1 MLTGGTLLLHQ
12 GRDVASLFDLRATV
26 VAARM
31 AGEHRAA
38 VNDADL
44 VRVGEHRRHAAS
56 VRMRYRVFIQ
66 IEADIRGFAHR
77 DRDTRIPCA
86 LGPLHPS
93 QLSPLI
99 RTNKLPRE

>member
-1 MLTGGTLLLHQ
+1 MLTGGALLLHQ
-12 GRDVASLFDLRATV
+12 GRDVASLFHLRATV

-56 VRMRYRVFIQ
+56 VRIQVQTVIQ
-66 IEADIRGFAHR
+66 IEADIRGVAHR
-77 DRDTRIPCA
+77 DRDTRN
-86 LGPLHPS
+86 PLRPWPVTS
-93 QLSPLI
+93 
-99 RTNKLPRE
+99 